1 MQGAGEG
8 GGLKAI
14 ILGLQY
20 EPLENEKHHT
30 YGQ

>member
-1 MQGAGEG
+1 MQGEKK
-8 GGLKAI
+8 LKAI